1 MKGYC
6 YYNNNTHEYGL
17 CAILSEANGLYE
29 VVDLHTGEV
38 FTLTLE
44 CFR

>member
-6 YYNNNTHEYGL
+6 YYNTTTRAYGL
-17 CAILSEANGLYE
+17 CAILHEANGLYE
-29 VVDLHTGEV
+29 VVDLDTGEV